1 MAGATPTGFRS
12 KQLSAD
18 DLTVCF
24 SLHRNFHLPTVYETA
39 DADTIQRCLT
49 LGADSFS
56 AVREIEESAGNRN
69 AESTAIA
76 RAVRTAEEK
85 ATKTTWKLEQE
96 IERLQQERRE
106 VADEAAMLR
115 AEFTGLQASFH
126 EKVEAI
132 RQIAYA
138 EGNRR
143 VIELESKLG
152 GLQENFQEK
161 LEVTRQIAS
170 AEASRRVIEL
180 ESKLGGLQEAIKMT
194 RDAEE
199 ERITRLLERES
210 TRRTELLEAKEG
222 TIAFLKAEKE
232 RREVE
237 LAVAQEALLARRGA
251 KANSAVKG
259 QLGEEEFADMAAG
272 HGWGLQHT
280 AKESRSCDYRG
291 EVSGMPVFFEIKAH
305 EKRVA
310 AAEVDKFKR
319 DMNEHPE
326 VGAGV
331 FLALHATITGGRSHF
346 WTEYT
351 GDGRLLIFLNEAFSG
366 GEEAAR
372 TYLTAINQLLE
383 VAVHINKAR
392 LANDND
398 QLDVYKGR
406 VESAEKYIMTIKERT
421 RELINTLHHDKR
433 NLLSALQ
440 ASYERLAFMIRSI
453 QTDVQM
459 TLGALLGTAM
469 RFDEDCGVVEEG
481 NMKEVVIDEAGAVI
495 SEKPKRKTTNSR
507 KAAASSGKV

>member
-1 MAGATPTGFRS
+1 VETSLVRMSSANPTGFRS
-12 KQLSAD
+12 KQLDAD
-18 DLTVCF
+18 GLTICF
-24 SLHRNFHLPTVYETA
+24 NLHRNFHLPTVYETA

-49 LGADSFS
+49 LGADSFA
-56 AVREIEESAGNRN
+56 AVRELEESAGNRN
-69 AESTAIA
+69 AESTAIT
-76 RAVRTAEEK
+76 RAVRSAEEK
-85 ATKTTWKLEQE
+85 ADKIKWKLEQE
-96 IERLQQERRE
+96 IERLQRERRE
-106 VADEAAMLR
+106 VADEAAKLR
-115 AEFTGLQASFH
+115 AEFAGLQASFQ
-126 EKVEAI
+126 EKV
-132 RQIAYA
+132 
-138 EGNRR
+138 
-143 VIELESKLG
+143 
-152 GLQENFQEK
+152 
-161 LEVTRQIAS
+161 EVTRQIAS
-170 AEASRRVIEL
+170 ADASRRVIEL
-180 ESKLGGLQEAIKMT
+180 ESKLSGLQEAFKMT

-199 ERITRLLERES
+199 ERIIQLLERES
-210 TRRTELLEAKEG
+210 ARRTELLEAKEG

-237 LAVAQEALLARRGA
+237 LAAVQEALLARRGA

-272 HGWGLQHT
+272 HGWGLQRT

-372 TYLTAINQLLE
+372 THLTAIHQLLE

-398 QLDVYKGR
+398 QLDAYKGR
-406 VESAEKYIMTIKERT
+406 VESAEKYILAIKERT
-421 RELINTLHHDKR
+421 RELVNTLHSDKR

-459 TLGALLGTAM
+459 TLGALLGTAV
-469 RFDEDCGVVEEG
+469 RFDEGDMDDGAVAG
-481 NMKEVVIDEAGAVI
+481 AGAGAAKEVVIDDVGVVI
-495 SEKPKRKTTNSR
+495 SEKPTKKKAVSSKTR
-507 KAAASSGKV
+507 SGKV

>member
-1 MAGATPTGFRS
+1 METSLVRMSSANPTGFRS
-12 KQLSAD
+12 KQLDAD
-18 DLTVCF
+18 GLTICF
-24 SLHRNFHLPTVYETA
+24 NLHRNFHLPTVYETA

-49 LGADSFS
+49 LGADSFA
-56 AVREIEESAGNRN
+56 AVRELEESAGNRN
-69 AESTAIA
+69 AESTAIT
-76 RAVRTAEEK
+76 RAVRSAEEK
-85 ATKTTWKLEQE
+85 ADKIKWKLEQE
-96 IERLQQERRE
+96 IERLQRERRE
-106 VADEAAMLR
+106 VADEAAKLR
-115 AEFTGLQASFH
+115 AEFAGLQASFQ
-126 EKVEAI
+126 EKV
-132 RQIAYA
+132 
-138 EGNRR
+138 
-143 VIELESKLG
+143 
-152 GLQENFQEK
+152 
-161 LEVTRQIAS
+161 EVTRQIAS
-170 AEASRRVIEL
+170 ADASRRVIEL
-180 ESKLGGLQEAIKMT
+180 ESKLSGLQEAFKMT

-199 ERITRLLERES
+199 ERIIQLLERES
-210 TRRTELLEAKEG
+210 ARRTELLEAKEG

-237 LAVAQEALLARRGA
+237 LAAVQEALLARRGA

-272 HGWGLQHT
+272 HGWGLQRT

-372 TYLTAINQLLE
+372 THLTAIHQLLE

-398 QLDVYKGR
+398 QLDAYKGR
-406 VESAEKYIMTIKERT
+406 VESAEKYILAIKERT
-421 RELINTLHHDKR
+421 RELVNTLHSDKR

-459 TLGALLGTAM
+459 TLGALLGTAV
-469 RFDEDCGVVEEG
+469 RFDEGDMDDGAVAG
-481 NMKEVVIDEAGAVI
+481 AGAAKEVVIDDVGVVI
-495 SEKPKRKTTNSR
+495 SEKPTKKKAVSSKTR
-507 KAAASSGKV
+507 SGKV